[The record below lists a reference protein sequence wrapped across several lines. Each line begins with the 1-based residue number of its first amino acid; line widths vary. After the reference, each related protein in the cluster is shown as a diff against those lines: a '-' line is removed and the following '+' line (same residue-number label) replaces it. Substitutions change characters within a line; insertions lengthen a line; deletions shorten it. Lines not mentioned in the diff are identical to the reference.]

1 MAAFTP
7 PSRRDLTRSLDR
19 SHGSFELVLAPVLL
33 ALLGLWLD
41 RTIDTV
47 PVFTL
52 VFALVGILGTFA
64 KLYYAYRGA
73 MDAAASD
80 AVWAEHPTTVQFRAQ
95 AAARAERLST
105 PKESAAGAD
114 RGTASADLADGRAT
128 GERP

>member
-1 MAAFTP
+1 MPADPT
-7 PSRRDLTRSLDR
+7 PSRRDLTRSFDR
-19 SHGSFELVLAPVLL
+19 SHGSFELVLAPLLL

-52 VFALVGILGTFA
+52 VFAFVGIVGTFA
-64 KLYYAYRGA
+64 KLYYSYRGA

-80 AVWAEHPTTVQFRAQ
+80 AVWADHPTTVQFRAQ

-105 PKESAAGAD
+105 PKESAAAHRTDAGD
-114 RGTASADLADGRAT
+114 DNLT
-128 GERP
+128 GERA